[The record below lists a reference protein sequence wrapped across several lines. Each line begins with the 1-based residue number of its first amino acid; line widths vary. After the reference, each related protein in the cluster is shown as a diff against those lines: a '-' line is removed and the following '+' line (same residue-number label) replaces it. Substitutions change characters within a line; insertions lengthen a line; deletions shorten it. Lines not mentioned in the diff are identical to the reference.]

1 MFGTSKP
8 TSVYSSCHI
17 TPNTYPATVPT
28 TNPSAYQVCKI
39 AQKPRRLDFAS
50 FYRAFPSL
58 VAVGVPQPVRQ
69 NSAHSS
75 INGLLGL
82 RRSPRA

>member
-17 TPNTYPATVPT
+17 TPIPLPYPH
-28 TNPSAYQVCKI
+28 PSAYQVCKI
-39 AQKPRRLDFAS
+39 AQKPRQLDFAS